1 LTAARPGGII
11 GASLSGPAAARIRR
25 LSGGCME
32 YPVSVELAPKTNEI
46 PSGSPIRRLKFCV
59 GGQWRETASGKYMPV
74 YNPSTGQQIAE
85 APCCTA
91 DEVSA
96 AVAAAKAAFPEWSGT
111 PIPNR
116 IQVMFRF
123 KQLLDEHLDELTV
136 LLATEMGKVLAEA
149 RGDVLKAIEVVEC
162 ACSTHYLM
170 QGDTTMNVSR
180 GYDTVSFREPLGVFA
195 GIVPFNFPA
204 MIPFGW
210 MIPFAITTG
219 NTFVLKAASMVPQT
233 GMRMLELLHQAGLPP
248 GVVNLV
254 TCSRNEAD
262 LLLSHPDVKGVSFV
276 GSTSVGLHIYKT
288 AAANGKRVQ
297 ALTEAK
303 NHALVLADCVLE
315 RTVRGIVN
323 STYGCA
329 GQRCM
334 ALPVVCVEEGI
345 ADEFVAMLKTF
356 AQELKVGPAYLPES
370 QLGPVVSSAQRQSVT
385 TWIDTGIKEGA
396 ELILDGRGL
405 RVKGYEDGFY
415 VGPTI
420 FDHVEPGMTV
430 GDEEIFGPVTCVK
443 RVRNFEEGLA
453 IMQAN
458 RFANGSCIYTT
469 SGLAAREF
477 ARRSDAGMVGINV
490 GIPVPFSIF
499 PFSGH
504 KQSFFGDLHT
514 MGKDG
519 VAFYTETKSV
529 TSVWFTEDDAKKKVS
544 TWDGTLTRS

>member
-1 LTAARPGGII
+1 MASVVTRYEGVVPG
-11 GASLSGPAAARIRR
+11 
-25 LSGGCME
+25 E
-32 YPVSVELAPKTNEI
+32 QV
-46 PSGSPIRRLKFCV
+46 RRLKYCV
-59 GGQWRETASGKYMPV
+59 GGEWRETESGKYMPV
-74 YNPSTGQQIAE
+74 MNPSTGRQIAE

-91 DEVSA
+91 QEVNA
-96 AVAAAKAAFPEWSGT
+96 AVAAAKNAFPGWANT
-111 PIPNR
+111 PIPGR

-123 KQLLDEHLDELTV
+123 KQLLDEHLDELTT
-136 LLATEMGKVLAEA
+136 LLATEMGKVMSEA

-170 QGDTTMNVSR
+170 QGDTCMNVSP
-180 GYDTVSFREPLGVFA
+180 GYDTVSFREPLGVCV

-233 GMRMLELLHQAGLPP
+233 AMRMMELLQKAGLPD
-248 GVVNLV
+248 GVVNVV

-262 LLLSHPDVKGVSFV
+262 LLLAHPDVRAVSFV

-303 NHALVLADCVLE
+303 NHALVLEDCIME

-334 ALPVVCVEEGI
+334 ALPVVCVQQSI
-345 ADEFVAMLKTF
+345 ADEFVEMLTRF
-356 AQELKVGPAYLPES
+356 AQELKIGPAYLPES
-370 QLGPVVSSAQRQSVT
+370 QLGPVVSAAQKKSIT
-385 TWIDTGIKEGA
+385 GWIEVGLKEGA
-396 ELILDGRGL
+396 KLLLDGRGAK
-405 RVKGYEDGFY
+405 VPGYENGY
-415 VGPTI
+415 YIGPTV

-443 RVRNFEEGLA
+443 RVKSFDEGLA
-453 IMQAN
+453 VMQAS

-469 SGLAAREF
+469 SGHAAREF
-477 ARRSDAGMVGINV
+477 ARRSDAGMVGVNV

-519 VAFYTETKSV
+519 VAFFTETKSV
-529 TSVWFTEDDAKKKVS
+529 TSVWFTEEDAKKAVS

>member
-1 LTAARPGGII
+1 
-11 GASLSGPAAARIRR
+11 
-25 LSGGCME
+25 ME
-32 YPVSVELAPKTNEI
+32 HPVSVEVAPKTNEI
-46 PSGSPIRRLKFCV
+46 PSGSSIRRLKFCV

-288 AAANGKRVQ
+288 AAASGKRVQ

-315 RTVRGIVN
+315 RTVRGIIN

-334 ALPVVCVEEGI
+334 ALPVVCVEESI
-345 ADEFVAMLKTF
+345 ADEFVAMLKKF

-370 QLGPVVSSAQRQSVT
+370 QLGPVVSSAQKQSVT
-385 TWIDTGIKEGA
+385 NWIDTGIKEGA
-396 ELILDGRGL
+396 ELVLDGRGL
-405 RVKGYEDGFY
+405 RVEGYENGFY

-430 GDEEIFGPVTCVK
+430 GDEEIFGPVTCIK